1 MRKSVA
7 VTAGPQRSPGRASIP
22 AQLRRFSGDTRL
34 ADALLKRINR
44 MVEAAQV
51 HAPSPGFKLMEVC
64 GTHTMAISASGL
76 RRAID
81 PRLRLISGP
90 GCPVCVTAQPDIDL
104 AIELAKQPGVIIT
117 TFGDMMR
124 VPGSH
129 SSLEQESARGADVR
143 IVYSP
148 LDAVKLAQAN
158 PGHTVVFLGVGFET
172 TIPTVAAA
180 VKIARSG
187 QTGNFL
193 VLPLFKTMPQALRVI
208 AEAPRLRIDGF
219 IMPGHVSTII
229 GSRPYEFLVRE
240 FHRPCCVVGFEVL
253 DLLQGIIMLLE
264 QLVMTND
271 ECRMSN
277 AGPESS
283 RLAPQSSIANRKSSL
298 PVMIQYRRSVTPAG
312 NRTAQ
317 SLIAEVFSA
326 DDAVWRGLGMIPGSG
341 LKFTR
346 DYAAFD
352 ARRRFKVEAGPARKI
367 KGCRCGDILLGAMV
381 PTECRLFAKT
391 CTPENPFGPC
401 MVSSE
406 GACAAHYKYER

>member
-1 MRKSVA
+1 
-7 VTAGPQRSPGRASIP
+7 
-22 AQLRRFSGDTRL
+22 
-34 ADALLKRINR
+34 

-51 HAPSPGFKLMEVC
+51 HATSPGLKLMEVC

-240 FHRPCCVVGFEVL
+240 FHKPCCVVGFEVL
-253 DLLQGIIMLLE
+253 DLLQGIIMLME
-264 QLVMTND
+264 QLTP
-271 ECRMSN
+271 S
-277 AGPESS
+277 PE
-283 RLAPQSSIANRKSSL
+283 PQSPTPRVA
-298 PVMIQYRRSVTPAG
+298 IQYRRSVTPDG

-352 ARRRFKVEAGPARKI
+352 ARRRFKVEARPARKI
-367 KGCRCGDILLGAMV
+367 KGCRCGDILLGAIV

-391 CTPENPFGPC
+391 CTPENPLGPC

-406 GACAAHYKYER
+406 GACAAYYKYER

>member
-1 MRKSVA
+1 
-7 VTAGPQRSPGRASIP
+7 
-22 AQLRRFSGDTRL
+22 
-34 ADALLKRINR
+34 
-44 MVEAAQV
+44 
-51 HAPSPGFKLMEVC
+51 MEVC
-64 GTHTMAISASGL
+64 GTHTMAISASGV

-104 AIELAKQPGVIIT
+104 AIELAKQPGVVIA

-124 VPGSH
+124 VPGSD

-148 LDAVKLAQAN
+148 LDAVKLAQSN
-158 PGHTVVFLGVGFET
+158 PRRTVVFLGVGFET

-180 VKIARSG
+180 VKIAR
-187 QTGNFL
+187 TAKTDNFL

-208 AEAPRLRIDGF
+208 AGAPQLKIDGF
-219 IMPGHVSTII
+219 ILPGHVSTII
-229 GSRPYEFLVRE
+229 GSKPYEFLVRE
-240 FHRPCCVVGFEVL
+240 FHKPCCIVGFEVL

-264 QLVMTND
+264 QL
-271 ECRMSN
+271 
-277 AGPESS
+277 
-283 RLAPQSSIANRKSSL
+283 L
-298 PVMIQYRRSVTPAG
+298 PATSHEPPATGVAIQYRRSVTPAG

-326 DDAVWRGLGMIPGSG
+326 DNAVWRGLGMIPGSG
-341 LKFTR
+341 LRFKR

-352 ARRRFKVEAGPARKI
+352 ARRRFKVKAKPAREI

-381 PTECRLFAKT
+381 PTECGLFAKV
-391 CTPENPFGPC
+391 CTPENPLGPC

-406 GACAAHYKYER
+406 GACAAYYKYER